1 MRVIF
6 QVNKECSIYQQ
17 RNKLKIPQFLNRISA
32 TRKFKDKI
40 SKRPQNKH
48 KLVCTRGKMAGER
61 RSSAAVSVK
70 EISHKQH
77 ADRSE
82 YTKQMHETLE
92 KQIELIH
99 RASKRKKKKEFSQ
112 MGLSLLLLSVPD
124 PSNKISKRNIAG
136 APPSAPPPTRNKRE
150 LNSLSLSKA
159 STERMFLFSYVFP
172 NTFSSFSFSSL
183 LFLLL
188 FYFHFIF

>member
-1 MRVIF
+1 
-6 QVNKECSIYQQ
+6 
-17 RNKLKIPQFLNRISA
+17 
-32 TRKFKDKI
+32 
-40 SKRPQNKH
+40 
-48 KLVCTRGKMAGER
+48 
-61 RSSAAVSVK
+61 
-70 EISHKQH
+70 
-77 ADRSE
+77 
-82 YTKQMHETLE
+82 MHETLE

-188 FYFHFIF
+188 FYFHFIFWLESRKPLMSGLLLIYCLIGFPF